1 MLRSISP
8 HALCSRHGYDILF
21 ARHEVGF
28 ARNREEKV
36 VRERRGYLLALFGTL
51 LSLVLAACASVQV
64 PPTAT
69 AELKDKDGTVV
80 GNAQF
85 SEDENGVNITAT
97 VLQGLEP
104 GEYGIHVHEKGETT
118 PDFEAAGKHF
128 NPTEAKHGFN
138 NPEGPHAGD
147 LENIIVRED
156 GTADYQAT
164 TDRVTLASGEENSL
178 LDGDGSALVIHA
190 KADDYMT
197 DPSGESGDRVVAG
210 VIEGS

>member
-1 MLRSISP
+1 MR
-8 HALCSRHGYDILF
+8 
-21 ARHEVGF
+21 
-28 ARNREEKV
+28 K
-36 VRERRGYLLALFGTL
+36 RRGDLLALFGTL
-51 LSLVLAACASVQV
+51 LMVLVACGGGAQV
-64 PPTAT
+64 SPTAT
-69 AELKDKDGTVV
+69 AVLKDKDGTVV

-85 SEDENGVNITAT
+85 SEDENGVSIAAT
-97 VLQGLEP
+97 VLQGLDP

-118 PDFEAAGKHF
+118 PDFEAAGEHF
-128 NPTEAKHGFN
+128 NPTGAQHGFN

-164 TDRVTLASGEENSL
+164 TDRMTLSGGESSL
-178 LDGDGSALVIHA
+178 LDSDGSTLVIHA

-210 VIEGS
+210 VIESS

>member
-36 VRERRGYLLALFGTL
+36 VRERRGDLLALFGTL

-164 TDRVTLASGEENSL
+164 TDRVTLSGGESSL
-178 LDGDGSALVIHA
+178 LDSDGSALVIHA

>member
-1 MLRSISP
+1 MLRGISLR
-8 HALCSRHGYDILF
+8 ALCSRHGYDILF

-28 ARNREEKV
+28 VRNREEKV
-36 VRERRGYLLALFGTL
+36 VRKRRGDLLALFGTL
-51 LSLVLAACASVQV
+51 LMVLVACGGGAQV
-64 PPTAT
+64 SPTAT
-69 AELKDKDGTVV
+69 AVLKDKDGTVV

-85 SEDENGVNITAT
+85 SEDENGMSITAT

-164 TDRVTLASGEENSL
+164 TDRVTLSGGESSL
-178 LDGDGSALVIHA
+178 LDSDGSALVIHA

-197 DPSGESGDRVVAG
+197 EPSGESGDRVVAG
-210 VIEGS
+210 VIESS